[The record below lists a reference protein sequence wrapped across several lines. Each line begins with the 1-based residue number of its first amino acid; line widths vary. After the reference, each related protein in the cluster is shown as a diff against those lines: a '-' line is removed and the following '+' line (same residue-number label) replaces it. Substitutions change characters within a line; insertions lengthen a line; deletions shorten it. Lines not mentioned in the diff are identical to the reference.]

1 MKKAVERERN
11 KGYYRILHIP
21 IWVWVFFVLPGSLTY
36 RLYLYGPNRWHWI
49 WLAAVAAAC
58 VWRGAAGRLPGT
70 EHRPYVTYYGVDQAN
85 LSYRVVCY
93 TAAWIDLLVPYAL
106 NLIALVIAAGG
117 GPWRMRVLY
126 DRWYWLLAAAV
137 VAATWLNWTPR
148 ARRSTRGEGA
158 ERAWFYVA
166 IWTVVPAQ
174 VAGWA
179 MWRLGRWL
187 ALPPGELNA
196 TRLAVFV
203 FTTALFFALGA
214 LAQLP
219 RTQRYYAGKAAAGI

>member
-11 KGYYRILHIP
+11 KGYYRVLHIP

-36 RLYLYGPNRWHWI
+36 RLYLHGPNRWHWI
-49 WLAAVAAAC
+49 WLAVVVAVCA
-58 VWRGAAGRLPGT
+58 WRGAAGRLPGT
-70 EHRPYVTYYGVDQAN
+70 EHRPYVTYYGVDQSN
-85 LSYRVVCY
+85 LAYRVVCY

-106 NLIALVIAAGG
+106 NLIALLIAAAG
-117 GPWRMRVLY
+117 GPWRMRLLY

-214 LAQLP
+214 LARLP
-219 RTQRYYAGKAAAGI
+219 RTQRYYQGKAAAGI